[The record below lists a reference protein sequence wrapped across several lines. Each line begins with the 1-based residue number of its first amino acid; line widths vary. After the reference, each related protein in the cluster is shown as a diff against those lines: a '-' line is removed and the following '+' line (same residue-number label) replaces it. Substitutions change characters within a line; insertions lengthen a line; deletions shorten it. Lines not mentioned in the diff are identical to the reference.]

1 MKASPAKTQYFSV
14 TPGYHDLE
22 GVWGLEDSIFFHPGQ
37 KTMTLYYPPCFSVWF
52 FVLSVLSLYLLSFIF
67 FYYLHLLYFF
77 VFCVYWFSLCCLC
90 YCLPLATADAPC
102 HDSLDGQGSE
112 FLISVFSGHCIQFS
126 KNSNIFLVWIMLKLL
141 LLLLFAVQFI
151 AELALELGYSFLFSR
166 FISSLYPLSGELP
179 DSVTGKNNKANEQKL
194 D

>member
-14 TPGYHDLE
+14 TPGDHDLE
-22 GVWGLEDSIFFHPGQ
+22 GVWGLEDSILFHPGQ

-52 FVLSVLSLYLLSFIF
+52 FVLSVLSLYLLSFILF
-67 FYYLHLLYFF
+67 LLSSPLVFSVFY
-77 VFCVYWFSLCCLC
+77 VYWFSLCCLC
-90 YCLPLATADAPC
+90 YCQPLATADAQC

-112 FLISVFSGHCIQFS
+112 FLISVFSDHCIQFS
-126 KNSNIFLVWIMLKLL
+126 KNSNTFLVWIMLK

-166 FISSLYPLSGELP
+166 SISSLYPLSGELP